1 VVIAPLESLF
11 TTLPINLTQSIQ
23 QSCRRSS
30 ACFFGMREYIRWSRQ
45 LTTDLPFVT
54 IVDVKMSSPLFQ
66 RKHRKMNKS
75 ASRRR
80 FLQAAGSTA
89 ATLTILKAGSAR
101 TYSANETLNIVA
113 IGAGGRA
120 AGDIQEVAS
129 QNIVGLCDVDQARA
143 ADMFNRFPK
152 ARKFKD
158 YRVMLQEMASQ
169 IDAVIVGTPDHH
181 HFHASMAAIRLGKH
195 VYCEKPLT
203 HSVWEARELTLAAR
217 AAGVATQM
225 GNQAQATEQTRIVQ
239 EFVMDNAIG
248 QIREAH
254 IWTDRPS
261 RGLFDEYWPQGV
273 SRPTDAATVPA
284 SLDWDLWL
292 GPAPE
297 RPYHAAYLPAKWRG
311 WWDFGT
317 GALGDIACHYFD
329 PVFRA
334 LKLGAPTSVEASS
347 TRVNTETYPVG
358 AMITYQFPARG
369 EMAPVKLVWYDGGL
383 RPPRP
388 AAIKQ
393 GDEMGTNGL
402 MLVGDDDAVL
412 MSDWNSWRMY
422 PEERARQYGTPPVKL
437 PRSVGHHQEWIEACK
452 GGSPAG
458 SNFDWAGP
466 MTETILLGNVAL
478 RSQLRED
485 LTRTK
490 LEWDAAKLAFT
501 NYSEANQFLRRE
513 YRNGWDV

>member
-1 VVIAPLESLF
+1 MNAAP
-11 TTLPINLTQSIQ
+11 N
-23 QSCRRSS
+23 RRS
-30 ACFFGMREYIRWSRQ
+30 
-45 LTTDLPFVT
+45 
-54 IVDVKMSSPLFQ
+54 
-66 RKHRKMNKS
+66 
-75 ASRRR
+75 
-80 FLQAAGSTA
+80 FLQTAGATA

-101 TYSANETLNIVA
+101 TYAANEKLNIA
-113 IGAGGRA
+113 SIGAGGRA
-120 AGDIQEVAS
+120 AGDIQAVAS
-129 QNIVGLCDVDQARA
+129 QNIVALCDVDEHRA
-143 ADMFNRFPK
+143 AGMFKKFPNAKRFN
-152 ARKFKD
+152 D
-158 YRVMLQEMASQ
+158 YRVMLQEMESQ

-181 HFHASMAAIRLGKH
+181 HFHASMAAIRHGKH

-203 HSVWEARELTLAAR
+203 HSVWEARKLTLAAR
-217 AAGVATQM
+217 KAGVATQM
-225 GNQAQATEQTRIVQ
+225 GNQAQATEQTRVVQ
-239 EFVMDNAIG
+239 EFVMDNAVG

-273 SRPTDAATVPA
+273 SRPADKPKIPDTLA
-284 SLDWDLWL
+284 WDLWL
-292 GPAPE
+292 GPAPD
-297 RPYHAAYLPAKWRG
+297 RPFHSAYLPTKWRG

-347 TRVNTETYPVG
+347 TRVNAETYPVG
-358 AMITYQFPARG
+358 SMITFRFPARG

-388 AAIKQ
+388 AAIKD
-393 GDEMGTNGL
+393 GDVMGTNGL
-402 MLVGDDDAVL
+402 LLVGDDDAVL

-422 PEERARQYGTPPVKL
+422 PEDRAKQYGTPPAAL
-437 PRSVGHHQEWIEACK
+437 PRSAGHHVEWIEACK
-452 GGSPAG
+452 GGPIAG

-485 LTRTK
+485 LTRTR
-490 LEWDAAKLAFT
+490 LEWDAENLAFT
-501 NYSEANQFLRRE
+501 NHNDANRFLRRE
-513 YRNGWDV
+513 YRKGWTA